1 MIKKIAAAALIL
13 LQILA
18 CTSFAAGGADMTM
31 LDKTGA
37 VEQALYGAVQTGA
50 LVDRIEKVEK
60 DLFGT
65 VSKTALVNKVDKAYT
80 YTIEN
85 SVAAP
90 SLLVKM
96 NGVEWTLTRSVTAE
110 AIKSRLENVERTIS
124 GNTETGSIDARMDKL
139 LKMAFVGG
147 NIELDSASF
156 EKDTLV
162 KIKLITPLG
171 TKQSRVGDVV
181 VFQAAGDVFSG
192 GLLVIPQGAKGEG
205 KVTKVEPARNFGR
218 DAKLEISFD
227 SIQIIDGTSTPVL
240 LGDKAKKETQS
251 MATAAGASMAGM
263 IILGPVGVIGGAF
276 VNGKDVTIPA
286 GTELYIQTKNETQ
299 TLGMRTK

>member
-1 MIKKIAAAALIL
+1 MLRKIAAAALIL
-13 LQILA
+13 LQIFT
-18 CTSFAAGGADMTM
+18 CIGFAAGADMTM

-37 VEQALYGAVQTGA
+37 VEQALYGAVQTGS
-50 LVDRIEKVEK
+50 LVDRIEKIEK

-65 VSKTALVNKVDKAYT
+65 VSKVALVNKVDKAYT

-96 NGVEWTLTRSVTAE
+96 NGVEWTLTRSVTAQ
-110 AIKSRLENVERTIS
+110 AIQSRLENVERTIT
-124 GNTETGSIDARMDKL
+124 GNAETGSIDARMNKL
-139 LKMAFVGG
+139 LKMAFTGG
-147 NIELDSASF
+147 NIELDSTSL
-156 EKDTLV
+156 EKDSLV
-162 KIKLITPLG
+162 KIKLVTPLG
-171 TKQSRVGDVV
+171 TKQSRVGDIVE
-181 VFQAAGDVFSG
+181 FRAAADMFAG
-192 GLLVIPQGAKGEG
+192 GILIIPQGARGEG

-218 DAKLEISFD
+218 DAKLEVSFE
-227 SIQIIDGTSTPVL
+227 SIQIIDGTSIPTV

-251 MATAAGASMAGM
+251 MATAAGASVAGM

-276 VNGKDVTIPA
+276 VNGKDVNIPA